1 MRVLAVF
8 LLLVASPVFAQPSA
22 SDERAREL
30 YLVGD
35 DLYSQGRYEEALAAF
50 EEAYRLSERPLLLFN
65 IANAQERSGQWQ
77 GAIESLEGYLP
88 HADEAERARIESRI
102 ESLRRRVARLEAMQQ
117 VPEGN
122 EREPEP
128 TPTPE
133 EPGPSLAGPLVLAA
147 GGALLAGGITSA
159 ILAKGARDSLESE
172 CVVVDG
178 RRLCG
183 DTNANARCGK
193 ARSKAS
199 RTSAPL
205 KRAPIEVTHRI
216 VVRRRPSSAR
226 KATSDGMPTPEAQAV
241 HRGPRSSWLAVAR
254 CSREASWPESG
265 KSARLA
271 RIRVCRRGRTA
282 PLWRHERRRPR
293 PRPSR
298 ERQPIARR
306 GAADRLHAA
315 QWKASGSGSSLRQL
329 TAGKGPGAPGFEG
342 EDPGLSVGCTY
353 AL

>member
-183 DTNANARCGK
+183 DTSGADRDRDLRASVIADVLFVASAAAVGVGLWLLLRGDDEDESPSEPDAQVGAAVSPNAA
-193 ARSKAS
+193 A
-199 RTSAPL
+199 L
-205 KRAPIEVTHRI
+205 
-216 VVRRRPSSAR
+216 VVR
-226 KATSDGMPTPEAQAV
+226 
-241 HRGPRSSWLAVAR
+241 
-254 CSREASWPESG
+254 
-265 KSARLA
+265 
-271 RIRVCRRGRTA
+271 GR
-282 PLWRHERRRPR
+282 
-293 PRPSR
+293 
-298 ERQPIARR
+298 
-306 GAADRLHAA
+306 
-315 QWKASGSGSSLRQL
+315 
-329 TAGKGPGAPGFEG
+329 F
-342 EDPGLSVGCTY
+342 
-353 AL
+353 